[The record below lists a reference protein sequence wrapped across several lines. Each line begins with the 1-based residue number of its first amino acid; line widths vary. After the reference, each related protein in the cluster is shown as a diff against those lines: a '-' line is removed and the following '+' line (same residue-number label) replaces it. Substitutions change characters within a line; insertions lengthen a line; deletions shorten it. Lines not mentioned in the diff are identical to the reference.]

1 MRECTSEAN
10 EENIEIQSKEGTMNS
25 GDTTWMLVAS
35 ALVFLMTPAVA
46 FFYGGM
52 VRAKAI
58 LHMLMLSVGAIAVV
72 AITWVVCGWSIA
84 YGGKSVGGIFG
95 NPFTA
100 GFLNGTITVHDGVF
114 TTSATSNS
122 GSYPLTVDV
131 LFQMTFAIITVALIS
146 GALAERIKFSTWL
159 VFAVLWTIFDYA
171 PLAHMV
177 WNNGL
182 LSADGAISKLFGV
195 SAHDFAGGTV
205 VHINAA
211 VAALIIAMI
220 VGRRQGFGTVPFKPH
235 NVPFVLLGAFLLW
248 FGWFGFNGGSAF
260 AANGVA
266 AYAIISTTLCAAS
279 ATLGWLAVEKFRTG
293 HATPVGAASGMVAGL
308 VGITPSADVV
318 APWWAIL
325 IGLVVGA
332 VCCYAIGMKF
342 VFGIDDSL
350 DVVGVH
356 GVGGVLGTVLVG
368 FFAVNHGLFTT
379 GDIRLTLVQIV
390 IALIAIV
397 FSAAVTF
404 VIAFALEKTMGWRVS
419 TYEELTGVD
428 IAHHGERSYDFAGT
442 SLSLHRRAR

>member
-1 MRECTSEAN
+1 
-10 EENIEIQSKEGTMNS
+10 
-25 GDTTWMLVAS
+25 
-35 ALVFLMTPAVA
+35 
-46 FFYGGM
+46 
-52 VRAKAI
+52 
-58 LHMLMLSVGAIAVV
+58 
-72 AITWVVCGWSIA
+72 
-84 YGGKSVGGIFG
+84 
-95 NPFTA
+95 
-100 GFLNGTITVHDGVF
+100 
-114 TTSATSNS
+114 
-122 GSYPLTVDV
+122 
-131 LFQMTFAIITVALIS
+131 
-146 GALAERIKFSTWL
+146 
-159 VFAVLWTIFDYA
+159 
-171 PLAHMV
+171 
-177 WNNGL
+177 
-182 LSADGAISKLFGV
+182 
-195 SAHDFAGGTV
+195 
-205 VHINAA
+205 
-211 VAALIIAMI
+211 
-220 VGRRQGFGTVPFKPH
+220 
-235 NVPFVLLGAFLLW
+235 
-248 FGWFGFNGGSAF
+248 
-260 AANGVA
+260 
-266 AYAIISTTLCAAS
+266 
-279 ATLGWLAVEKFRTG
+279 
-293 HATPVGAASGMVAGL
+293 MVAGL